1 MPVNYQDSKIYRILC
16 DEVDEVYVGS
26 TTRPLCMR
34 FAEHRHD
41 YRKIQEGK
49 RLRRKSTVC
58 KIMQHPSARI
68 ELVEAFPCN
77 NREELNTRE
86 SQVIRRTKCVN
97 RQDPITGKMMDRTTE
112 ARVATL
118 EQKVSQMEKTL
129 QNIFVYKNNGSGQG
143 NAGGTETLRGDEK
156 STGEVLPNA

>member
-1 MPVNYQDSKIYRILC
+1 MPVNYQHSKIYRISC
-16 DEVDEVYVGS
+16 DELDEVYVGS
-26 TTRPLCMR
+26 TTRPLSMR

-58 KIMQHPSARI
+58 KILQHPSARI

-77 NREELNTRE
+77 NREELNARE

-97 RQDPITGKMMDRTTE
+97 RQDPITGKMMDPTLKFEERLDVCE
-112 ARVATL
+112 RVL
-118 EQKVSQMEKTL
+118 QKML
-129 QNIFVYKNNGSGQG
+129 VYISNGTGQG
-143 NAGGTETLRGDEK
+143 NAVGTEALRSHEEGTK
-156 STGEVLPNA
+156 EVL

>member
-58 KIMQHPSARI
+58 KILQHPSARI

-77 NREELNTRE
+77 TREELNTRE

-97 RQDPITGKMMDRTTE
+97 RQDPITGKMMERSTE
-112 ARVATL
+112 TRVEAL
-118 EQKVSQMEKTL
+118 EQKVSQMEKAL
-129 QNIFVYKNNGSGQG
+129 QNVFVYNNNGTGQG
-143 NAGGTETLRGDEK
+143 HAGGSEALRGDEK
-156 STGEVLPNA
+156 GTGEVLPNA